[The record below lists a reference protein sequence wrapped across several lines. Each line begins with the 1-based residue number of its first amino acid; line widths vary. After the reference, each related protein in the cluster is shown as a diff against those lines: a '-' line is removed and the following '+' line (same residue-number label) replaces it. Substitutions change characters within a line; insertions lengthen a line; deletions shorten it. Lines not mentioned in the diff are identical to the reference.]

1 MSFLNNTIVTIDAIL
16 TTKGREAIARGDG
29 SFSIAQFA
37 LADDEISYT
46 LYNPTHPSGSAF
58 YGEAIVNS
66 PINEAYPDDTQ
77 CMKYK
82 LITLPPGT
90 SKLPVIS
97 VGYTNITLKQGASLS
112 ITPQTL
118 NYLTTGTTYEPSGY
132 VVTVADAR
140 LLSTFNG
147 IGGSTTN
154 TGNSVVNAVSST
166 NVSKSQI
173 GTSFTL
179 VGTTINTLFGT
190 KTSLQSQIIVV
201 GRDSGARITIP
212 LTITKNQ

>member
-1 MSFLNNTIVTIDAIL
+1 MAFLNNTVVTIDAIL
-16 TTKGREAIARGDG
+16 TTKGRSLIARGDG
-29 SFSIAQFA
+29 SFSITQFA
-37 LADDEISYT
+37 LADDEISYK

-58 YGEAIVNS
+58 YGEAITAS
-66 PINEAYPDDTQ
+66 PVNEAFPSDTQ

-82 LITLPPGT
+82 LITLPAGT

-97 VGYTNITLKQGASLS
+97 VGYANITLKQGASLS
-112 ITPQTL
+112 ITPETL
-118 NYLTTGTTYEPSGY
+118 NYLTTGKAYEPSGY

-147 IGGSTTN
+147 IGLDTAVL
-154 TGNSVVNAVSST
+154 GNSSLNTVSST

-179 VGTTINTLFGT
+179 VGTTINTLFGS
-190 KTSLQSQIIVV
+190 KTSLQSQLIVI

-212 LTITKNQ
+212 LTVTKNQ